1 MAGAAEAI
9 GMSVTNLNFVFKILI
24 LYWNIH
30 VNVQVHWIVS
40 ETENQ
45 VFLLQIYS
53 YFVQGCIQGI
63 LSWFHKIEFPFL
75 KSLLFHRLGI

>member
-1 MAGAAEAI
+1 MAGAEEAI

-45 VFLLQIYS
+45 VFLLQIYT
-53 YFVQGCIQGI
+53 VI
-63 LSWFHKIEFPFL
+63 LCRDAFRVSCPGSTK
-75 KSLLFHRLGI
+75 